1 LRKIILTK
9 SPFLTSKLTN
19 SVEQLNNLSEFN
31 YKELNMN
38 KKQKYIIVTGLLI
51 ISVVLIFWLTQGAE
65 IFTKTQV
72 LVDKTSELD
81 KMLGVENKQYVDK
94 FVLGLDYAGAFS
106 GIVVI
111 ISGFL
116 TYLFRNKRKDV

>member
-1 LRKIILTK
+1 
-9 SPFLTSKLTN
+9 
-19 SVEQLNNLSEFN
+19 
-31 YKELNMN
+31 MN

-94 FVLGLDYAGAFS
+94 FALGLDYAGAFS

>member
-1 LRKIILTK
+1 
-9 SPFLTSKLTN
+9 
-19 SVEQLNNLSEFN
+19 
-31 YKELNMN
+31 MN

>member
-1 LRKIILTK
+1 
-9 SPFLTSKLTN
+9 
-19 SVEQLNNLSEFN
+19 
-31 YKELNMN
+31 MN

-116 TYLFRNKRKDV
+116 TYLLRNKGKDV

>member
-1 LRKIILTK
+1 
-9 SPFLTSKLTN
+9 
-19 SVEQLNNLSEFN
+19 
-31 YKELNMN
+31 MN

-116 TYLFRNKRKDV
+116 TYLFRNKRKDM